1 MSQSASID
9 VTKINKEWLFIGK
22 QKPDGSQPKYL
33 SLTIRKNKDGRDQ
46 YGNDGMV
53 IQDVP
58 KQFKK
63 EGVKVE
69 AVWGSDVDRDYKLNA
84 YAKKEIQVICQG
96 SLSSI
101 SWPRKLSADILLCG

>member
-63 EGVKVE
+63 EGVRGIILGNWKSFE
-69 AVWGSDVDRDYKLNA
+69 YTPDPRQPDNENKRQLDAQQSDEDENL
-84 YAKKEIQVICQG
+84 
-96 SLSSI
+96 
-101 SWPRKLSADILLCG
+101 PF